1 MENRVKTPVTKT
13 KSKSCPIFRLLGT
26 ILTILDIEIKGNKL
40 PTTKQ
45 ILLSFLALLETKSK
59 PEAVKE
65 ELNKTFK
72 LWPRNVLDRID
83 NDEDK
88 AFFQSMITDRKWSM
102 AGKDQ
107 PLAKQEAQALERKIA
122 DEKRRENVKKN

>member
-1 MENRVKTPVTKT
+1 MEKRVKTPVTKT
-13 KSKSCPIFRLLGT
+13 KSKSCPMFRLLGT

-40 PTTKQ
+40 PTSKQ

-59 PEAVKE
+59 PEAAKE

-88 AFFQSMITDRKWSM
+88 AFFQ
-102 AGKDQ
+102 
-107 PLAKQEAQALERKIA
+107 
-122 DEKRRENVKKN
+122 